1 MSLKKDNKHVA
12 VTEFSLW
19 MMNKGTEELKGTN
32 TECMAEHRNEV
43 LIVFSLSLSLAFV
56 YTCIDIVPVGT
67 MHVIKHTFIPSFWKL
82 TIVIL
87 IKSKHACTSRP
98 NQTDF
103 NNLLKAAAEWTF
115 FQSQYLLLNCRA
127 NLRHLLYPTT
137 NIAIRDP
144 DHISP
149 ISVKHYQAV
158 QPFGK
163 WMIITNSET
172 LFELWKFAST

>member
-1 MSLKKDNKHVA
+1 MHAPPVPIKLISIICLKLPLN
-12 VTEFSLW
+12 
-19 MMNKGTEELKGTN
+19 EL
-32 TECMAEHRNEV
+32 
-43 LIVFSLSLSLAFV
+43 
-56 YTCIDIVPVGT
+56 
-67 MHVIKHTFIPSFWKL
+67 
-82 TIVIL
+82 
-87 IKSKHACTSRP
+87 
-98 NQTDF
+98 
-103 NNLLKAAAEWTF
+103 F

-163 WMIITNSET
+163 
-172 LFELWKFAST
+172 